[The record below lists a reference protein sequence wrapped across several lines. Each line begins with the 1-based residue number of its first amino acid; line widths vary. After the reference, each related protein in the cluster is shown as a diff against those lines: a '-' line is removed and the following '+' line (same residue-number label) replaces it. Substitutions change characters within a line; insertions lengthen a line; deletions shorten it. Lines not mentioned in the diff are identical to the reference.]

1 MAGPGI
7 DAGATLGNFNDPAVS
22 DATDMVPT
30 IAEILGIKNEV
41 QGAGLLDVDAMSIFD
56 RI

>member
-1 MAGPGI
+1 MMAGPGI
-7 DAGATLGNFNDPAVS
+7 DQGLTVGTATNPVGDAS
-22 DATDMVPT
+22 DIVPT

-41 QGAGLLDVDAMSIFD
+41 MNAGLIDPVARSLFD